1 MRTLNLHQLATF
13 QVVAKHCSYVRAA
26 EELHFSQPA
35 VSAQIRQLEETLGT
49 LRSLDVNYL
58 FPGHGRPILAKR
70 PLENA
75 SVEW

>member
-1 MRTLNLHQLATF
+1 MIPEGG
-13 QVVAKHCSYVRAA
+13 QVLLPFSYELLCGDTVITIEGGAPLLRGVANR
-26 EELHFSQPA
+26 
-35 VSAQIRQLEETLGT
+35 RQLEETVGT

-70 PLENA
+70 PPENA

>member
-1 MRTLNLHQLATF
+1 MIPEGG
-13 QVVAKHCSYVRAA
+13 QVLLPFSYELLCGDTVITIEGGAPLLRGVANRR
-26 EELHFSQPA
+26 
-35 VSAQIRQLEETLGT
+35 QIEETLGT